1 MLFLLICRAVKGKSN
16 SGHKQALGRMKKK
29 MILINND
36 GNLIEG
42 CLDYFF

>member
-16 SGHKQALGRMKKK
+16 SGHKQALGRMKK

-36 GNLIEG
+36 GNLIED